1 MTYLEHAKQ
10 SGIKELIE
18 NYKSEMLKQLAM
30 LVAIPSLPTY
40 TTEDG
45 IPMGPE
51 IIRALHCVL
60 RYVSDRPKRS
70 APLPNAGKPWTEA
83 DEAALMQ
90 MFDAGCSTEEM
101 QARFQRTNG
110 AIVRRLERLGRLRPG
125 ETIK

>member
-1 MTYLEHAKQ
+1 MELRQAKALLT
-10 SGIKELIE
+10 ELADGVDPLTGE
-18 NYKSEMLKQLAM
+18 C
-30 LVAIPSLPTY
+30 LPA
-40 TTEDG
+40 DSVCNR
-45 IPMGPE
+45 PE
-51 IIRALHCVL
+51 IIRAL

-90 MFDAGCSTEEM
+90 MFDAGCSMEEM